1 MKIAVCL
8 SHVPDTT
15 TRIRFVDNNRRLD
28 TNGVQW
34 IINPWDELALTRAL
48 EIKESSGGRVEKVTV
63 VHVGRAGA
71 DPTLRKAMAI
81 GADNAIRV
89 DADPA
94 DAFSV
99 ASHLA
104 AALRQ
109 ESFDL
114 ILCGI
119 ESSDYNNSAVGGML
133 AELLSVT
140 SVSAVSG
147 LEPADDGWLLHR
159 DIDGGVEKIVAS
171 SPLVAIVQK
180 GIAREPR
187 IPSMRGI
194 MMAKQKPLQVVPGVE
209 VNPLTE
215 YLGFEIPAP
224 KPPCRKLDPEQV
236 KELAGLLH
244 KEAKVI

>member
-15 TRIRFVDNNRRLD
+15 TRIRFVDNNTQLD

-48 EIKESSGGRVEKVTV
+48 EIKEASAGRVEKVTV
-63 VHVGRAGA
+63 VHVGRTEA

-81 GADNAIRV
+81 GADSAIRV

-99 ASHLA
+99 ASQLA
-104 AALRQ
+104 AAFRQ
-109 ESFDL
+109 YPFDL
-114 ILCGI
+114 IFCGI

-147 LEPADDGWLLHR
+147 IEPAGEGWLLCR
-159 DIDGGVEKIVAS
+159 DIDGGVEKIYAE
-171 SPLVAIVQK
+171 SPMVAIVQK

-194 MMAKQKPLQVVPGVE
+194 MMAKQKPLQVVPAVE

-215 YLGFEIPAP
+215 YLGFETPAP
-224 KPPCRKLDPEQV
+224 KPPCRKLDPDQV
-236 KELAGLLH
+236 KELAELLH